1 MSSLMVCLTAFSRCL
16 SRSSCAYQPK
26 EDRKES
32 MWKTGQRNRFAID
45 EVIRNG
51 RGGFIEHVENDRV
64 KNDVTNGESVFEAF
78 FLLDL
83 QETSLYR

>member
-1 MSSLMVCLTAFSRCL
+1 V
-16 SRSSCAYQPK
+16 AYQPK

-64 KNDVTNGESVFEAF
+64 KNDVTNGESVLEAF
-78 FLLDL
+78 FSLDL

>member
-1 MSSLMVCLTAFSRCL
+1 
-16 SRSSCAYQPK
+16 
-26 EDRKES
+26 

-64 KNDVTNGESVFEAF
+64 KNDVTNGESVLEAF
-78 FLLDL
+78 FSLDL